1 MITTEYTEDT
11 KASSGRK
18 KALPL
23 NIGIDQISF
32 YTSQYF
38 LDLRTLAEAR
48 GVDPDK
54 YVIGIGQSKMGIP
67 PPDEDVV
74 TMAASAAFPL
84 KEKGALEGVETLL
97 FATESGIDQSKAAG
111 MFVHGLLGL
120 PERCRVVE
128 LKQACYS
135 ATAALRMAMG
145 LVAMKPKSKV
155 LVIASDVA
163 RYELGSPGESTQ
175 GAGAVAFTI
184 LADPRLLAI
193 DPEAGFYADD
203 VMDFW
208 RPNYL
213 SEAQVDGKYST
224 LVYIK
229 ALKASW
235 AQYAEESGRSL
246 EDFSRFCYHIPFTR
260 MAAKAHQKLARGIS
274 DEELEQVIG
283 ESLIYSR
290 EAGNCYAASLYVGL
304 ASLLDNAKEDLSG
317 KRIGLYS
324 YGSGCVGEFF
334 SGVVQKGYRQSLLS
348 DVHQKLLAGRI
359 ELTFQQYE
367 DIYHYGIPTDGGAYV
382 FPQYCTGP
390 FRFAGIDAH
399 KRIYEKA

>member
-1 MITTEYTEDT
+1 M
-11 KASSGRK
+11 
-18 KALPL
+18 

-54 YVIGIGQSKMGIP
+54 YVVGIGQSKMGIP

-74 TMAASAAFPL
+74 TMAASAAFQL
-84 KEKGALEGVETLL
+84 KEKGALDGVETLL

-111 MFVHGLLGL
+111 LFVHSLLSL

-145 LVAMKPKSKV
+145 LVSMRPQSKV
-155 LVIASDVA
+155 LIIAADIA

-175 GAGAVAFTI
+175 GCGAVAFTVS
-184 LADPRLLAI
+184 ADPRLITI
-193 DPEAGFYADD
+193 DPESGFYSAD

-224 LVYIK
+224 LIYIK
-229 ALKASW
+229 ALKAAW
-235 AQYAEESGRSL
+235 KQYAEESGRSL
-246 EDFSRFCYHIPFTR
+246 DDFARFCYHIPFTR

-274 DEELEQVIG
+274 EEDLEKVIG

-290 EAGNCYAASLYVGL
+290 EAGNCYSASLYVGL
-304 ASLLDNAKEDLSG
+304 TSLLDNCEEELNG

-334 SGVVQKGYRQSLLS
+334 SGVVQPGYRKALLT
-348 DVHQKLLAGRI
+348 VEHQNLLKERA

-367 DIYHYGIPTDGGAYV
+367 DIYHYGIPTDGGEHV
-382 FPQYCTGP
+382 FPQYRTGP
-390 FRFAGIDAH
+390 FRFAGIEAH
-399 KRIYEKA
+399 KRVYEAV

>member
-1 MITTEYTEDT
+1 M
-11 KASSGRK
+11 R
-18 KALPL
+18 
-23 NIGIDQISF
+23 IGIDQISF

-67 PPDEDVV
+67 PPDEDIV
-74 TMAASAAFPL
+74 TMAASAAFQL
-84 KEKGALEGVETLL
+84 KERGALDGVETLL
-97 FATESGIDQSKAAG
+97 FATESAIDQSKSAG
-111 MFVHGLLGL
+111 MFMHGLLGL

-145 LVAMKPKSKV
+145 LVAMRPQSKV
-155 LVIASDVA
+155 LVIAADVA

-175 GAGAVAFTI
+175 GCGAVAFTI
-184 LADPRLLAI
+184 SADPQLIAI
-193 DPEAGFYADD
+193 DPEAGFYAAD

-213 SEAQVDGKYST
+213 SEALVDGKYST

-229 ALKASW
+229 ALKAAW
-235 AQYAEESGRSL
+235 KQYAEESGRSL
-246 EDFSRFCYHIPFTR
+246 DDFARFCYHIPFTR
-260 MAAKAHQKLARGIS
+260 MAAKAHQKLNRGIS
-274 DEELEQVIG
+274 DEELEKVIG

-290 EAGNCYAASLYVGL
+290 EAGNCYTASLYVGIT
-304 ASLLDNAKEDLSG
+304 SLLDNCAEDLTG

-334 SGVVQKGYRQSLLS
+334 SGTVQSGYRDALLAEE
-348 DVHQKLLAGRI
+348 HRKLLEGRT

-367 DIYHYGIPTDGGAYV
+367 DIYHYGIPTDGGEHV
-382 FPQYCTGP
+382 FPQYRTGP
-390 FRFAGIDAH
+390 FRFARIESH
-399 KRIYEKA
+399 KRMYEEA

>member
-1 MITTEYTEDT
+1 T
-11 KASSGRK
+11 
-18 KALPL
+18 P
-23 NIGIDQISF
+23 
-32 YTSQYF
+32 QYF

-48 GVDPDK
+48 DVDPDK

-74 TMAASAAFPL
+74 TMAANAAFPL

-163 RYELGSPGESTQ
+163 RYALGSPGESTQ
-175 GAGAVAFTI
+175 GAGAVAFTVS
-184 LADPRLLAI
+184 ANPRLLTV

-213 SEAQVDGKYST
+213 SEALVDGKYST

-229 ALKASW
+229 ALKTSW
-235 AQYAEESGRSL
+235 EQYAEESGRSL

-260 MAAKAHQKLARGIS
+260 MAEKAHKKLARGIS
-274 DEELEQVIG
+274 DEALEAVIG

-304 ASLLDNAKEDLSG
+304 TSLLDNAEEDLSG

-334 SGVVQKGYRQSLLS
+334 SGVVQPRYREALFTQE
-348 DVHQKLLAGRI
+348 HQALLAGRT

-367 DIYHYGIPTDGGAYV
+367 DIYHYGIPTDGGEHA
-382 FPQYCTGP
+382 FPQYRTGP

-399 KRIYEKA
+399 KRVYEQA

>member
-1 MITTEYTEDT
+1 MKT
-11 KASSGRK
+11 
-18 KALPL
+18 
-23 NIGIDQISF
+23 GIDQISF
-32 YTSQYF
+32 YTPQYF

-54 YVIGIGQSKMGIP
+54 YVHGIGQNKMGIL

-84 KEKGALEGVETLL
+84 KEQGALDGVETLL

-111 MFVHGLLGL
+111 MFVHRLLEL

-145 LVAMKPKSKV
+145 LVAMRPQSKV

-175 GAGAVAFTI
+175 GAGAVAMTVS
-184 LADPRLLAI
+184 ADPHLLAI
-193 DPEAGFYADD
+193 DPEAGFYAED

-213 SEAQVDGKYST
+213 SEALVDGKYST
-224 LVYIK
+224 LIYIK
-229 ALKASW
+229 ALKAAW
-235 AQYAEESGRSL
+235 KQYAEESGRSL
-246 EDFSRFCYHIPFTR
+246 DDFARFCYHIPFTR

-274 DEELEQVIG
+274 EEDLEKVIG
-283 ESLIYSR
+283 ESLLYSR
-290 EAGNCYAASLYVGL
+290 EAGNCYAASMYVGL
-304 ASLLDNAKEDLSG
+304 TSLLDNAANDLG
-317 KRIGLYS
+317 GQRIGLYS

-334 SGVVQKGYRQSLLS
+334 SGTVQPGYR
-348 DVHQKLLAGRI
+348 DVLFTQKHQDLLAGRT

-367 DIYHYGIPTDGGAYV
+367 DIYNYGIPIDGGSHL
-382 FPQYCTGP
+382 FPQYRTGP
-390 FRFAGIDAH
+390 FRFAGIEAH
-399 KRIYEKA
+399 KRIYEQA

>member
-1 MITTEYTEDT
+1 M
-11 KASSGRK
+11 K
-18 KALPL
+18 
-23 NIGIDQISF
+23 IGIDQISF

-38 LDLRTLAEAR
+38 LDLRILAAAR
-48 GVDPDK
+48 GVEPDK

-74 TMAASAAFPL
+74 TMAASAAFQL
-84 KEKGALEGVETLL
+84 KERGALEGVETLL

-145 LVAMKPKSKV
+145 LVAMRPQSRV
-155 LVIASDVA
+155 LVIAADVA

-175 GAGAVAFTI
+175 GCGAVAFTI
-184 LADPRLLAI
+184 TADPRLIAI

-224 LVYIK
+224 LIYIK
-229 ALKASW
+229 ALKSAW
-235 AQYAEESGRSL
+235 KQYAEESGRSL
-246 EDFSRFCYHIPFTR
+246 DDFARFCYHIPFTR

-274 DEELEQVIG
+274 DEDLGKVIG

-290 EAGNCYAASLYVGL
+290 EAGNCYSASLYVGL
-304 ASLLDNAKEDLSG
+304 TSLVDNCKADLSG
-317 KRIGLYS
+317 RRVGLYS

-334 SGVVQKGYRQSLLS
+334 SGIIQSGYRDALLTEE
-348 DVHQKLLAGRI
+348 HQKLLDGRT
-359 ELTFQQYE
+359 ELTFRQYE
-367 DIYHYGIPTDGGAYV
+367 DIYHYGIPTDGGEHV
-382 FPQYCTGP
+382 FPQYRTGP
-390 FRFAGIDAH
+390 FRFAGIESH
-399 KRIYEKA
+399 KRIYEAV